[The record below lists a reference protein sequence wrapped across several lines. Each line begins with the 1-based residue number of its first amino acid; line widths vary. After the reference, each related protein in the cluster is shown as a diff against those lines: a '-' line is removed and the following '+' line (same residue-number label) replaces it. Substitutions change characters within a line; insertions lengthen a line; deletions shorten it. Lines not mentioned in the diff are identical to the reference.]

1 MENRVYGRIEI
12 TLTDAI
18 RKKGISKNRLE
29 YLSETQRTLINKYC
43 NGNVQR
49 LDLAVLARLCTAL
62 DCETSDILRF
72 VPPKRD

>member
-12 TLTDAI
+12 TLSEAI

-29 YLSETQRTLINKYC
+29 YLSETQRSLINKYC

-49 LDLAVLARLCTAL
+49 LDLTVLARLCTVL
-62 DCETSDILRF
+62 ECQMSDILRF